1 MIQVS
6 HLTKRFAGTTAV
18 DDLSFHVAR
27 GEIVGFLGLN
37 GAGKTTT
44 LRILAGFL
52 PPSGGEVTVAGRPV
66 LTDSLEVRRRIGYLP
81 ENCPLYPE
89 MRVDEYL
96 RFRAALKGVP
106 ARRLRRRVE
115 EVRELCGIADAGRR
129 IVGQLSKGYRQ
140 RVGLADALV
149 HEPELLILDEPTIGL
164 DPQQIRQVRELIRG
178 LADRHTILLS
188 SHILPEVEMT
198 CHRVMILNQGRLL
211 ASDSTANLR
220 QLLARRTRVAA
231 ELRAPEAE
239 LREELAL
246 LSPGGTPEL
255 RAEDGWWIV
264 TFEADGG
271 QDPRTALFAAA
282 VRRGWTVRE
291 LRREQHSLEDIFVA
305 LTSASPEAGA

>member
-1 MIQVS
+1 M
-6 HLTKRFAGTTAV
+6 
-18 DDLSFHVAR
+18 
-27 GEIVGFLGLN
+27 
-37 GAGKTTT
+37 
-44 LRILAGFL
+44 
-52 PPSGGEVTVAGRPV
+52 
-66 LTDSLEVRRRIGYLP
+66 
-81 ENCPLYPE
+81 
-89 MRVDEYL
+89 
-96 RFRAALKGVP
+96 
-106 ARRLRRRVE
+106 
-115 EVRELCGIADAGRR
+115 
-129 IVGQLSKGYRQ
+129 
-140 RVGLADALV
+140 

-246 LSPGGTPEL
+246 LLPGGAFEL
-255 RAEDGWWIV
+255 RAEDGWWTV
-264 TFEADGG
+264 TFEYDGEA
-271 QDPRTALFAAA
+271 DPRIALFAAA

-305 LTSASPEAGA
+305 LTTANPEAGA